1 VRQET
6 IAGSSGDLAIW
17 PTGSP
22 RLDAAKDNDAELPWT
37 SKAKTAQE
45 MTLCLPTTIRRS
57 VPERAVRD
65 DGNIRC
71 RTPSRSTRP

>member
-1 VRQET
+1 MRQEN
-6 IAGSSGDLAIW
+6 IAGSSGGLAIW

-22 RLDAAKDNDAELPWT
+22 RLDAAKDNNAELPWT
-37 SKAKTAQE
+37 SKAQTAQE
-45 MTLCLPTTIRRS
+45 MTLCLLATIQRS
-57 VPERAVRD
+57 VLARAARD